1 MNIYLHELKSY
12 QKATLIWIVSLSALV
27 VVFLLLFPAFT
38 RDVGVSQQII
48 ANLPPAIRSALNISM
63 QNFFTIYGF
72 FAYLFTFITL
82 AGAIQAMN
90 LGVGVLSKEDSGKTV
105 DFLLTKPIS
114 RKAVITN
121 KLFAVMTL
129 IVTTNAVFSA
139 VALVVAKMVSTAAFS
154 SKTFL
159 LISAILLL
167 VQVFFAA
174 LGVLL
179 SVIIPK
185 IKSVISVTL
194 PTVFTFF
201 VIGTLG
207 AIIGND
213 TVRYLSP
220 FKFYDPNY
228 IISHGSYETK
238 FVVIEAIFVIIAVVV
253 SYVLYIRKDIRAV
266 S

>member
-1 MNIYLHELKSY
+1 MNIYLRELKSY
-12 QKATLIWIVSLSALV
+12 RKATLIWIVSLSALV
-27 VVFLLLFPAFT
+27 VAFLLIFPAFT

-48 ANLPPAIRSALNISM
+48 ANLPSAVRSALDISM

-72 FAYLFTFITL
+72 FAYLFTFISL

-114 RKAVITN
+114 RTAVITN

-129 IVTTNAVFSA
+129 IVATNVVFST
-139 VALVVAKMVSTAAFS
+139 VALVAAKMVSTAAFS

-159 LISAILLL
+159 LISATLLF
-167 VQVFFAA
+167 VQVLFVA
-174 LGVLL
+174 LGILL

-194 PTVFTFF
+194 PTVFAFF

-220 FKFYDPNY
+220 FKFFDPNY
-228 IISHGSYETK
+228 IISHGSYEMK
-238 FVVIEAIFVIIAVVV
+238 FVVIEAIFVIVAVIV